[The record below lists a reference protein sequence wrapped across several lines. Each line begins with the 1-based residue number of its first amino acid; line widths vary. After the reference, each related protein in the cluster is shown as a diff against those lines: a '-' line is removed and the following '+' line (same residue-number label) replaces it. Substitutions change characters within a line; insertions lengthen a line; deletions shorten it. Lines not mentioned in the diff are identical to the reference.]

1 MPFVRAWTGIC
12 VNLFLDD
19 NNCGAIG
26 SNCSNTST
34 HCSTGICSSVP
45 TVQLTSFT
53 PLWVGGNNGSID
65 DAVFSTILPFN
76 ITLYNTKTSSVQMT
90 TNGVRSDVMQDGQ
103 AIDFYLS
110 QVLCFSDCSNAYQG
124 TSLPTTNVFTDVT
137 MFPCWADLYI
147 SAKTWQGLY
156 VGSTGTAPARQLTF
170 EYYLSHFSAPTT
182 YAHFNVRFFEN
193 RSNIVEF
200 NYFEVDDQGTSC
212 TVGVQGIIVCEDTI
226 LYLID
231 PLLLLSSFQPERLD
245 LVFLPSIQLDKTRY
259 DSDVRHKLWQCHG
272 YMKNT
277 GGIER

>member
-1 MPFVRAWTGIC
+1 
-12 VNLFLDD
+12 
-19 NNCGAIG
+19 
-26 SNCSNTST
+26 
-34 HCSTGICSSVP
+34 
-45 TVQLTSFT
+45 
-53 PLWVGGNNGSID
+53 
-65 DAVFSTILPFN
+65 
-76 ITLYNTKTSSVQMT
+76 MT

-110 QVLCFSDCSNAYQG
+110 QVLCFIDCSNAYQG